1 MLEVEMLGMLRVLD
15 LLMLSGEVIHGHFF
29 RMYQIEE
36 YAKGKKLIVCVLTL
50 FLYVFVVCLI

>member
-29 RMYQIEE
+29 SECI
-36 YAKGKKLIVCVLTL
+36 KLKSMPKEKNLS
-50 FLYVFVVCLI
+50 FVY

>member
-29 RMYQIEE
+29 PN
-36 YAKGKKLIVCVLTL
+36 VSN
-50 FLYVFVVCLI
+50 